1 MAFPD
6 FQSVKPTAYAV
17 VEQSP
22 NARRLICLHTVI
34 PAVVSLVLTV
44 MSYLLSKQV
53 EGTGGLGGLG
63 LRSFLESAQSML
75 QVINMI
81 FTLFWTYGL
90 YRIVSNWSRGQRAWD
105 SDLLAGFHHIG
116 PILRV
121 ALLQI
126 LLYSGVVILA
136 LQLSSIL
143 FSMTPLAADIT
154 ALAQQLLEDPNFMPT
169 EEQILQAT
177 RLFMPFLVIVL
188 LVLFLPVF
196 YRLRMAEF
204 VVMDAPEKGA
214 LYALRFSSKLMRG
227 NCLKLLKFDLGFW
240 WFYLLEVLAGFLFYG
255 DWILELLGIDL
266 GLSADVL
273 FFIACIMGLIAQTA
287 LYIWRKN
294 QIMTAY
300 ALVYRQLLPQQEE
313 TAT

>member
-1 MAFPD
+1 
-6 FQSVKPTAYAV
+6 
-17 VEQSP
+17 
-22 NARRLICLHTVI
+22 
-34 PAVVSLVLTV
+34 
-44 MSYLLSKQV
+44 
-53 EGTGGLGGLG
+53 
-63 LRSFLESAQSML
+63 
-75 QVINMI
+75 
-81 FTLFWTYGL
+81 
-90 YRIVSNWSRGQRAWD
+90 
-105 SDLLAGFHHIG
+105 
-116 PILRV
+116 
-121 ALLQI
+121 
-126 LLYSGVVILA
+126 VVILA

-214 LYALRFSSKLMRG
+214 VHALRSSAKLMRG

-273 FFIACIMGLIAQTA
+273 FFIACVMGLIAQTA